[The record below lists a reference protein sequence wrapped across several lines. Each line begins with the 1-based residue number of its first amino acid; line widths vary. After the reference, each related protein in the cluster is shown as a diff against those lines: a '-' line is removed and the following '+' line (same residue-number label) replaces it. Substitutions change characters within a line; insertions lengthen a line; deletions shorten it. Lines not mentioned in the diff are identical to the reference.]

1 MSYATADAMIKKFG
15 EHELIQLTDN
25 VQPYQDVI
33 NYDKL
38 NAALQEANSEIDGY
52 LMGRYKLPLQTV
64 PPFLESLACHIA
76 RYHACTGAMTDDDP
90 IRTRYIDAI
99 NKLKD
104 ISKGIVGVG
113 GTPAGE
119 SEPVKTSS
127 NNVMFQVGRHDF
139 GSKGW

>member
-1 MSYATADAMIKKFG
+1 MYATADAMIKKFG

-25 VQPYQDVI
+25 VEPYLDGI

-90 IRTRYIDAI
+90 IRTRYDDAI
-99 NKLKD
+99 KKLKD

-127 NNVMFQVGRHDF
+127 NNVM
-139 GSKGW
+139 

>member
-25 VQPYQDVI
+25 EEPYLDGI

-64 PPFLESLACHIA
+64 PPFLESLACHMA
-76 RYHACTGAMTDDDP
+76 HYHACTGAMTDDDP
-90 IRTRYIDAI
+90 IRTRYDDAI
-99 NKLKD
+99 KKLEG

-127 NNVMFQVGRHDF
+127 NNVMFSVGRHDF
-139 GSKGW
+139 GGKGW